1 VIGLL
6 PGQLSG
12 VVSALFMAHERMD
25 LPAAVTV
32 FSTISKVVLGLAVLL
47 AGWGYVGLAAVSIV
61 TNVATLA
68 VLAGLYAVLI
78 GWPRPSVDGR
88 LLRLLLIVSFPLM
101 INSLLNQ
108 LFFKIDVLLLKPLA
122 GDLALGWYST
132 AYKLI
137 DGLQVIP
144 SSFVL
149 ALFPLLSRHAEHD
162 RPRMVEVTRA
172 GIKLLLILAFP
183 IAVGTTVLAEPLIV
197 LIAGQSYLPQ
207 SGQALQILIWYLP
220 LSFVNGLLQY
230 VLIAVNRQ
238 RTLTIAFVIG
248 VIFNLG
254 ANLALIPLWG
264 YLGAAVVTVAS
275 EAVLMAPFLWIA
287 RREIGS
293 LGLLG
298 IAWRPALAAAIMAV
312 PVWDL
317 GARSTLL
324 AIPAGAVTYAI
335 VLLPLRTFSPAE
347 LAQLRSLA
355 RR

>member
-1 VIGLL
+1 
-6 PGQLSG
+6 
-12 VVSALFMAHERMD
+12 
-25 LPAAVTV
+25 
-32 FSTISKVVLGLAVLL
+32 
-47 AGWGYVGLAAVSIV
+47 V

-197 LIAGQSYLPQ
+197 LIGRVRATC
-207 SGQALQILIWYLP
+207 
-220 LSFVNGLLQY
+220 
-230 VLIAVNRQ
+230 R
-238 RTLTIAFVIG
+238 
-248 VIFNLG
+248 NLG
-254 ANLALIPLWG
+254 
-264 YLGAAVVTVAS
+264 
-275 EAVLMAPFLWIA
+275 
-287 RREIGS
+287 RRS
-293 LGLLG
+293 
-298 IAWRPALAAAIMAV
+298 
-312 PVWDL
+312 
-317 GARSTLL
+317 RS
-324 AIPAGAVTYAI
+324 
-335 VLLPLRTFSPAE
+335 
-347 LAQLRSLA
+347 
-355 RR
+355 